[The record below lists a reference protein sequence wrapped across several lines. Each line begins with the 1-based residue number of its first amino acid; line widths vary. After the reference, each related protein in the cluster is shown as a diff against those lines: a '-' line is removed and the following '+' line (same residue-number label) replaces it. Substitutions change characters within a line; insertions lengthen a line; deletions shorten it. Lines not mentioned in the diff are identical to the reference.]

1 MKKFSF
7 RLEPVLRL
15 RKLQEDQ
22 KKRAVGSLQG
32 QIALRQRETLTLAAE
47 MRREGQDLKQ
57 QFARGHVDVAM
68 IAFYQSYVSSLQRS
82 INEKI
87 TSVGEIQQK
96 LAMARGEL
104 TIAARD
110 RRIIEKLKEKQRER
124 YASDL
129 AYQEKLQQDE
139 AGNNLYFRNV
149 RMHKQRQQ

>member
-22 KKRAVGSLQG
+22 KKRAVGALQG
-32 QIALRQRETLTLAAE
+32 QIAQRQQETLELAAN
-47 MRREGQDLKQ
+47 MHREGQDLKQ
-57 QFARGHVDVAM
+57 QFSRGHVDVSKV
-68 IAFYQSYVSSLQRS
+68 AFYQNYVGSLQRS

-104 TIAARD
+104 SIAARE
-110 RRIIEKLKEKQRER
+110 RRIIEKLKEKQLER
-124 YASDL
+124 HSSEMTR
-129 AYQEKLQQDE
+129 QEKLEQDE
-139 AGNNLYFRNV
+139 AGNNLFLRSRKLDERGEY
-149 RMHKQRQQ
+149 